1 MNRKMV
7 FYMIGKIVQA
17 EAAMLLLP
25 LVVALLYKETP
36 LPFLITIGIALVLGI
51 ALSLIFKP
59 KDRVIYAKEGFV
71 IVAFAWIALSL
82 IGCIPFVLSG
92 ALPNFFDAFFETVSG
107 FTTTGASVMADVES
121 MPHGVLM
128 WRSFTHWIGG
138 MGVFVF
144 IMAILPMMGGSTMNL
159 MRAESPGPSVSKLV
173 PRVRDT
179 AKILYGLYMAIT
191 VFGVIMLCLCGM
203 PLFDS
208 LCTTFGSVGTG
219 GFGVKNSSI
228 GGYSPL
234 IQNAVTVLMILSGV
248 NYTVYFCLLSRQ
260 FKEAF
265 SIEEVRW
272 YFLIIFASAL
282 MIAWNIRPLY
292 ATLGETLRHSF
303 FQVGTI
309 ITTTGFAT
317 TDFNMW
323 PQLSKTI
330 LLLLMMIGACAGST
344 GGGIKVSRV
353 LILFKA
359 IRKELSMMIHPRMVK
374 KIKMDGHNL
383 SHETLRSTNVYMT
396 AYFIVLFVSLLIV
409 CLDEYDLSTNFT
421 AVLATLNNIGPGLEL
436 VGPTQNFAL
445 FSPLSKCV
453 LMFDMLAG
461 RLELFPM
468 LVILLPSCWKKY

>member
-1 MNRKMV
+1 
-7 FYMIGKIVQA
+7 
-17 EAAMLLLP
+17 
-25 LVVALLYKETP
+25 
-36 LPFLITIGIALVLGI
+36 
-51 ALSLIFKP
+51 
-59 KDRVIYAKEGFV
+59 
-71 IVAFAWIALSL
+71 
-82 IGCIPFVLSG
+82 
-92 ALPNFFDAFFETVSG
+92 
-107 FTTTGASVMADVES
+107 
-121 MPHGVLM
+121 
-128 WRSFTHWIGG
+128 
-138 MGVFVF
+138 
-144 IMAILPMMGGSTMNL
+144 
-159 MRAESPGPSVSKLV
+159 
-173 PRVRDT
+173 
-179 AKILYGLYMAIT
+179 MAIT
-191 VFGVIMLCLCGM
+191 VLGVIMLCLCGM

-234 IQNAVTVLMILSGV
+234 IQNAVTILMILSGV

-282 MIAWNIRPLY
+282 TIAWNIRPLY

-309 ITTTGFAT
+309 ITTTGYSTA
-317 TDFNMW
+317 DFDMW
-323 PQLSKTI
+323 PALSQTI
-330 LLLLMMIGACAGST
+330 LVTLMFVGACAGST
-344 GGGIKVSRV
+344 GGGMKVSRV